1 MRAFLIVIAGAGL
14 GSFASAQGFQG
25 WRLIDEDPLLT
36 TIGTHTQTFENR
48 TAAPIT
54 VTATFTNVLYNRCW
68 GWTGENFPYP
78 GPNWDSWL
86 SILVDPASE
95 TLGTLS
101 ETREVPADQ
110 RVLFHRRYETTF
122 RRQTFLPKSPP
133 YQIADRT
140 RSTEEHI
147 EILTQEVPL

>member
-14 GSFASAQGFQG
+14 GSFVSGQGFQG

-48 TAAPIT
+48 TSAPI
-54 VTATFTNVLYNRCW
+54 TATFTNVRLIDNRCW
-68 GWTGENFPYP
+68 GWTGEDFAYP

-101 ETREVPADQ
+101 QAGEVPANKK
-110 RVLFHRRYETTF
+110 LHFHRRYETTI
-122 RRQTFLPKSPP
+122 RKQTFLPKSPP
-133 YQIADRT
+133 YQIAERT
-140 RSTEEHI
+140 RRTEEHI
-147 EILTQEVPL
+147 EIERVYEDL